1 MALNPRGSNN
11 VGTITQR
18 FIKVSSLR
26 SRALAWYVTE
36 WYPQVNDEKWFLI
49 FRVDRERTVPGIKS
63 VSPRSSSGTPK
74 RTLSIHRA
82 FSRLHAFSSLCT
94 ACLRK
99 WDRWVSPPP
108 PSITTI
114 IARFSPSIL
123 LLTSPFDLMPR
134 PFSALRRLE
143 ITYERSSN
151 ILIPNTFYVRV
162 HRNILIIKSFP
173 KIPYAPSF
181 LTRLRYTQ
189 DKNANIEYYQPKE
202 LQRNWIKQY
211 SMETRKPSMFFRNI
225 AIFQGNSKASR
236 KGPICSIRFTT
247 RRRLF
252 HHCYYN
258 FTGAWWNFFASN
270 YRGWVSQQIISFRP
284 IAGPS

>member
-108 PSITTI
+108 PFITTI

-123 LLTSPFDLMPR
+123 LLTLRLNASSVLSVASTRNYLWTELEHINPEYFLRACPQKYSYYKI
-134 PFSALRRLE
+134 FSENSLCSFVS
-143 ITYERSSN
+143 YEVT
-151 ILIPNTFYVRV
+151 L
-162 HRNILIIKSFP
+162 
-173 KIPYAPSF
+173 
-181 LTRLRYTQ
+181 
-189 DKNANIEYYQPKE
+189 
-202 LQRNWIKQY
+202 Y
-211 SMETRKPSMFFRNI
+211 SR
-225 AIFQGNSKASR
+225 
-236 KGPICSIRFTT
+236 
-247 RRRLF
+247 
-252 HHCYYN
+252 
-258 FTGAWWNFFASN
+258 
-270 YRGWVSQQIISFRP
+270 
-284 IAGPS
+284 

>member
-49 FRVDRERTVPGIKS
+49 FRVDRKRTVPGIKS

-99 WDRWVSPPP
+99 WDRWVFPPP
-108 PSITTI
+108 PSITAI

-123 LLTSPFDLMPR
+123 LLT
-134 PFSALRRLE
+134 LRLNASSVLSVASTRNYLWTRLE
-143 ITYERSSN
+143 HINPEY
-151 ILIPNTFYVRV
+151 
-162 HRNILIIKSFP
+162 
-173 KIPYAPSF
+173 F
-181 LTRLRYTQ
+181 LRTCRQ
-189 DKNANIEYYQPKE
+189 K
-202 LQRNWIKQY
+202 Y
-211 SMETRKPSMFFRNI
+211 S
-225 AIFQGNSKASR
+225 
-236 KGPICSIRFTT
+236 
-247 RRRLF
+247 
-252 HHCYYN
+252 Y
-258 FTGAWWNFFASN
+258 
-270 YRGWVSQQIISFRP
+270 
-284 IAGPS
+284 